1 MALGSELKTEVAPIT
16 NGKLDAQELAHEDE
30 SNDSG
35 HSSVNTP
42 EATEQQGDKL
52 VKVTIQPSCGEPFDL
67 HLSDNELVQE
77 LYQTLLDREATCHR
91 TCFSLYLNGT
101 AVDNY
106 SEVRAVPGFVDG
118 CTLNVVDEPYTVR
131 DARLHLRQVRE
142 LLKFGVAPD
151 QHDPPCTN
159 EAQSYLTTIN
169 LQPDEKKEAKQA
181 DVLPPE
187 HILPG
192 CKDRS
197 LIHLLVPHAK
207 DLIALKDIVVS
218 SFNPPPGPRKLKGD
232 VMYIDLT
239 TVENRVYHV
248 TCCTRGFYVNN
259 SQDGKFDPTQSN
271 SNKAIYQSVI
281 ELLQVVSPGF
291 KKVYPQILK
300 RRQDKSLVERLPT
313 SYPASSWVASP
324 LKPDGYNSD
333 SLRAIE
339 LTEPFRVGFEDH
351 MPGLLR
357 DWNEELQT
365 TFEMPR
371 KTVSE
376 RAIRDRSYY
385 KIHADY
391 VNAAAKGVQA
401 ILDGNILAINPG
413 EDKKTH
419 MYIWNNIFFSL
430 GFDVRDHYKELGGDA
445 AAFAATSTD
454 LQGVRAFATLEDPK
468 LNTLGMAIFDYRG
481 YRVTAQSIIPGILE
495 REQEQS
501 VVYGSIDFG
510 KTVVSDEK
518 YHELLEDAAQQLKML
533 PHTVISTKDGVD
545 QELKLFTS
553 YEAKGIVGNDGRKYV
568 LDLLRS
574 MPPDVHYLQD
584 AEVSEV
590 AKELGYPRQF
600 PHKLCALRR
609 ELVDLFCESRLIT
622 FIQMTAKKIRD
633 LMAEAKEK
641 NDEEL
646 IKVSAE
652 AESELTL
659 VFMAI
664 SEGKEIEVKNSIVQ
678 EAVKEACEAVNSI
691 NEDSYLIKFN
701 PDCFSPNV
709 RHAPSENLERQ
720 RRVVVDAAEFLLT
733 QQIPELIQNFKD
745 CMLQP
750 IDGENLSEVMHNKGI
765 NIRYLGEIGKRIEDS
780 NTFARPLVLSEIVA
794 RSAKHVIRKIN
805 VQVTADQLASSTTH
819 ILNCLFSLVGEPSPS
834 LANPA
839 GKKTNK
845 KNGKKRNNQVWTSL
859 TTASLWKNICEEA
872 EYYYGYKID
881 SESLEKFTELHD
893 IQKTA
898 LFRRICR
905 VMGVQIV
912 ARDYQL
918 DAVSGKKS
926 NIFTED
932 DIINF
937 YPVIKHHQPF
947 TADAKKTFVR
957 GQHAMAVGG
966 FREAY
971 ECIGE
976 AINLMTAVYGVMHP
990 DMPQCL
996 RSLARL
1002 SHVLG
1007 ETTDALNHQH
1017 KAAVM
1022 SERLIGLDAGNT
1034 ILEYINLSHFAFG
1047 ALLIPG
1053 SLRPLYRARYLLNL
1067 VFGEKHPVMAQID
1080 ANIGTIL
1087 FTIQEFDTALKYL
1100 QSADA
1105 ISKAIG
1111 EPKKLKTG
1119 LIANL
1124 IARTHA
1130 ARGDFRAALVAEK
1143 ETYSI
1148 YTDVYGPS
1156 HQRVKDSGEYLKT
1169 LTQQAVTFQKKMLN
1183 IGNNTNI
1190 TDLFQIQ
1197 APSVS
1202 SIFEI
1207 LNIVNGI
1214 VIIPIPGLANLAA
1227 LEKLQNETAEEGKLA
1242 EVAAQLDNETLD

>member
-1 MALGSELKTEVAPIT
+1 MTSGSELKAEVDAPVV
-16 NGKLDAQELAHEDE
+16 NGKDELVHEEDN
-30 SNDSG
+30 NDSG
-35 HSSVNTP
+35 HSSINTP
-42 EATEQQGDKL
+42 DASEDKQTDKL
-52 VKVTIQPSCGEPFDL
+52 VKVTIQPSCGEAFDL

-106 SEVRAVPGFVDG
+106 SEVRSVPGFIDG

-142 LLKFGVAPD
+142 LLRFGLVQD
-151 QHDPPCTN
+151 QHEPPCGN
-159 EAQSYLTTIN
+159 EAQSYLASIDLN
-169 LQPDEKKEAKQA
+169 PSEKKESKQS
-181 DVLPPE
+181 DILPPDYV
-187 HILPG
+187 LPG
-192 CKDRS
+192 CKERS
-197 LIHLLVPHAK
+197 LAQLVVPQQK
-207 DLIALKDIVVS
+207 ELIAVKDIAFS
-218 SFNPPPGPRKLKGD
+218 PFNPPPGPRKLRGD
-232 VMYIDLT
+232 VLYIDVT
-239 TVENRVYHV
+239 TVENRVYHL

-259 SQDGKFDPTQSN
+259 SQEQKFDPTISN
-271 SNKAIYQSVI
+271 ANKTIYQSVI
-281 ELLQVVSPGF
+281 ELLQNVSPGF

-300 RRQDKSLVERLPT
+300 RRVEKSLVERLPT
-313 SYPASSWVASP
+313 SYPVSTWVASP
-324 LKPDGYNSD
+324 LKPDNYSSD

-339 LTEPFRVGFEDH
+339 LIEPFRVGFEDH

-371 KTVSE
+371 KSLAE
-376 RAIRDRSYY
+376 RAVRDRSYY

-391 VNAAAKGVQA
+391 VNAAAKGVQS

-518 YHELLEDAAQQLKML
+518 YHALLEDAAQQLKML
-533 PHTVISTKDGVD
+533 PHNVISVKDGVE

-574 MPPDVHYLQD
+574 MPPDVHYLED
-584 AEVSEV
+584 AEVSET
-590 AKELGYPRQF
+590 AKELGYPRKF
-600 PHKLCALRR
+600 PHKLSALRR
-609 ELVDLFCESRLIT
+609 ELVDQFCESRLVM
-622 FIQMTAKKIRD
+622 FIQSTARKIRA
-633 LMAEAKEK
+633 LITEAKEK

-646 IKVSAE
+646 IKQAAE
-652 AESELTL
+652 AESELSL
-659 VFMAI
+659 VFVAV
-664 SEGKEIEVKNSIVQ
+664 SEDREIETKNKIVQ
-678 EAVKEACEAVNSI
+678 DAIKEACAEIHSI
-691 NEDSYLIKFN
+691 YEDRFVIKFN

-709 RHAPSENLERQ
+709 KHAPSENLERQ
-720 RRVVVDAAEFLLT
+720 RRVVIDAAEYLLT
-733 QQIPELIQNFKD
+733 NQIPEIVQSFKD
-745 CMLQP
+745 CTVQP
-750 IDGENLSEVMHNKGI
+750 IDGDNLADILHSKGI
-765 NIRYLGEIGKRIEDS
+765 NIRYLGEIGKRVQDTNS
-780 NTFARPLVLSEIVA
+780 FARPLVLSDIVA

-805 VQVTADQLASSTTH
+805 VQTPVDQLVVSTSH
-819 ILNCLFSLVGEPSPS
+819 ILNCLFSTVSEPSPVAS
-834 LANPA
+834 HAH
-839 GKKTNK
+839 KKSSK
-845 KNGKKRNNQVWTSL
+845 KNGKKKNSGVWATL
-859 TTASLWKNICEEA
+859 TTASLWKSICEESA
-872 EYYYGYKID
+872 YYYGYHID
-881 SESLEKFTELHD
+881 TETLDKFLEQHE

-898 LFRRICR
+898 LFRRVVKI
-905 VMGVQIV
+905 MGVQIV

-918 DAVSGKKS
+918 DSSAKKVAA
-926 NIFTED
+926 FTED

-937 YPVIKHHQPF
+937 YPIIKHHQPF
-947 TADAKKTFVR
+947 TVDAKKMIIR
-957 GQHAMAVGG
+957 GQHAMSLGAS
-966 FREAY
+966 REAY
-971 ECIGE
+971 ECISE
-976 AINLMTAVYGVMHP
+976 AINIMTAVYGVMHP

-996 RSLARL
+996 RALARL
-1002 SHVLG
+1002 GHVLG
-1007 ETTDALNHQH
+1007 ETPDALNHQH
-1017 KAAVM
+1017 KATVM
-1022 SERLIGLDAGNT
+1022 SERLIGLDSGNT
-1034 ILEYINLSHFAFG
+1034 IIEYINLAHFAFG

-1053 SLRPLYRARYLLNL
+1053 SLRPLYRARYLMNL
-1067 VFGEKHPVMAQID
+1067 VFGEKHPIMAQID

-1087 FTIQEFDTALKYL
+1087 FTIQEYDTALKYL

-1111 EPKKLKTG
+1111 EPRKLKTG
-1119 LIANL
+1119 LISNL

-1143 ETYSI
+1143 ETSSI
-1148 YTDVYGPS
+1148 YTELYGKN
-1156 HQRVKDSGEYLKT
+1156 HQRVKDSGEYLRT

-1183 IGNNTNI
+1183 PDNNTNI
-1190 TDLFQIQ
+1190 NELFQIQ
-1197 APSVS
+1197 PPPISAL
-1202 SIFEI
+1202 FDI
-1207 LNIVNGI
+1207 LNIINGI
-1214 VIIPIPGLANLAA
+1214 MIIGIPGLSNLAA
-1227 LEKLQNETAEEGKLA
+1227 LEKEQVGTAEESKA
-1242 EVAAQLDNETLD
+1242 TDVAAQLDNETLD

>member
-1 MALGSELKTEVAPIT
+1 MASGSEMKAEIDAPVT
-16 NGKLDAQELAHEDE
+16 NGKGVDVNEDE
-30 SNDSG
+30 NIDSG
-35 HSSVNTP
+35 HSSINTP
-42 EATEQQGDKL
+42 DTVEDKPVDKL
-52 VKVTIQPSCGEPFDL
+52 VKVTIQPSCGEAFDL

-118 CTLNVVDEPYTVR
+118 CTLNVVDEPYTIR

-142 LLKFGVAPD
+142 LLKFGLVQD
-151 QHDPPCTN
+151 QHEPPCSN

-169 LQPDEKKEAKQA
+169 LQPDEKKEPKPS
-181 DVLPPE
+181 DILPPDY
-187 HILPG
+187 ILPG
-192 CKDRS
+192 CKERS
-197 LIHLLVPHAK
+197 LAHLVVPQPK
-207 DLIALKDIVVS
+207 ELIALKDIALS
-218 SFNPPPGPRKLKGD
+218 PFNPPPGPRKLRGD
-232 VMYIDLT
+232 VLYIDLT

-259 SQDGKFDPTQSN
+259 SQDGKFDPTTSN
-271 SNKAIYQSVI
+271 SNRTVYQSVI
-281 ELLQVVSPGF
+281 ELLQNVSSGF

-313 SYPASSWVASP
+313 SYPVSTWVANP
-324 LKPDGYNSD
+324 LRPDGYSSD
-333 SLRAIE
+333 SLRAVE

-371 KTVSE
+371 KSVSD
-376 RAIRDRSYY
+376 RAIRDRSYF

-391 VNAAAKGVQA
+391 VNAASRGVQS

-419 MYIWNNIFFSL
+419 MFIWNNIFFSL

-454 LQGVRAFATLEDPK
+454 LQGVRAFSTLEDPK

-518 YHELLEDAAQQLKML
+518 YHGLLEEAAQQLKML
-533 PHTVISTKDGVD
+533 PHTVLSEKDGVE
-545 QELKLFTS
+545 QEMKLYTS

-574 MPPDVHYLQD
+574 MPPDVHYLDD
-584 AEVSEV
+584 ARVSET
-590 AKELGYPRQF
+590 AKQLGYPRTF
-600 PHKLCALRR
+600 PHKLSALRR
-609 ELVDLFCESRLIT
+609 ELVDLFCESRLVM
-622 FIQMTAKKIRD
+622 FIQLTAKKIRD
-633 LMAEAKEK
+633 VIAEAKEK

-646 IKVSAE
+646 IKKAAE
-652 AESELTL
+652 AESELSL

-664 SEGKEIEVKNSIVQ
+664 SEEKEIETKNELVQ
-678 EAVKEACEAVNSI
+678 GAIRNACASVNSI
-691 NEDSYLIKFN
+691 YEDRFVIKFN
-701 PDCFSPNV
+701 PDCFSANV
-709 RHAPSENLERQ
+709 KHAPFENLERQ
-720 RRVVVDAAEFLLT
+720 RQVVVDAAEFLLT
-733 QQIPELIQNFKD
+733 NQIPELIQNFKD
-745 CMLQP
+745 CIVQP
-750 IDGENLSEVMHNKGI
+750 IDGDNLADVMHSKGI

-780 NTFARPLVLSEIVA
+780 NLFARPLVLSDIVA
-794 RSAKHVIRKIN
+794 RSAKHIIRKIN
-805 VQVTADQLASSTTH
+805 VETPADQLSASTSH
-819 ILNCLFSLVGEPSPS
+819 ILNCVFSVVTDPSPV
-834 LANPA
+834 ATNA
-839 GKKTNK
+839 TKKSNK
-845 KNGKKRNNQVWTSL
+845 KNGKKKSTGVWSTL
-859 TTASLWKNICEEA
+859 TTASLWKSICEEA
-872 EYYYGYKID
+872 SYYYGYPID
-881 SESLEKFTELHD
+881 AESLDKFTEQHD

-905 VMGVQIV
+905 IMGVQLV

-918 DAVSGKKS
+918 DTIGKKS
-926 NIFTED
+926 AVFTED

-937 YPVIKHHQPF
+937 FPIIKHHQPY
-947 TADAKKTFVR
+947 TADAKKMFIR
-957 GQHAMAVGG
+957 GQHAMSVGAS
-966 FREAY
+966 REAY

-996 RSLARL
+996 RALARL

-1007 ETTDALNHQH
+1007 ETADALNHQH
-1017 KAAVM
+1017 KATVM
-1022 SERLIGLDAGNT
+1022 SERLIGLDTGNT
-1034 ILEYINLSHFAFG
+1034 ILEYINLAHFAFG

-1053 SLRPLYRARYLLNL
+1053 SLRPLYRARYLMNL

-1100 QSADA
+1100 QSSDS

-1111 EPKKLKTG
+1111 EPRKLKTG
-1119 LIANL
+1119 LISNL

-1143 ETYSI
+1143 ETFHIYSE
-1148 YTDVYGPS
+1148 VYGPN
-1156 HQRVKDSGEYLKT
+1156 HQRVKESGEYLRT

-1183 IGNNTNI
+1183 VDNNTNI
-1190 TDLFQIQ
+1190 NELFQIQ
-1197 APSVS
+1197 PPPVS
-1202 SIFEI
+1202 ALFEI
-1207 LNIVNGI
+1207 LNIINGI
-1214 VIIPIPGLANLAA
+1214 MIIGIPGLANLAA
-1227 LEKLQNETAEEGKLA
+1227 LEKLQNGAVEESKA
-1242 EVAAQLDNETLD
+1242 TDVAAQLDNETLD

>member
-1 MALGSELKTEVAPIT
+1 MTLGSELKAEVDAPVT
-16 NGKLDAQELAHEDE
+16 NGKLNEQEL
-30 SNDSG
+30 
-35 HSSVNTP
+35 VNTP
-42 EATEQQGDKL
+42 DTAEQEKNDKL
-52 VKVTIQPSCGEPFDL
+52 VKVTIQPSCGESFDL

-101 AVDNY
+101 PVDNY

-151 QHDPPCTN
+151 HHDPPCSN
-159 EAQSYLTTIN
+159 DAQSYLTTIN
-169 LQPDEKKEAKQA
+169 LQPDEKKEPKQF
-181 DVLPPE
+181 DILPPE
-187 HILPG
+187 HVLPG
-192 CKDRS
+192 CKERS
-197 LIHLLVPHAK
+197 LSHLIVPQPK
-207 DLIALKDIVVS
+207 DLVALKDIAFS
-218 SFNPPPGPRKLKGD
+218 PFNPPPGPRKLKGD
-232 VMYIDLT
+232 VLYIDLI

-248 TCCTRGFYVNN
+248 TCCTRGFYVN
-259 SQDGKFDPTQSN
+259 STQDGKFDPTQSN
-271 SNKAIYQSVI
+271 SNKTIYQSII
-281 ELLQVVSPGF
+281 ELLQNVSPGF
-291 KKVYPQILK
+291 KKAYPQILK
-300 RRQDKSLVERLPT
+300 RRQDKPLVERLPT
-313 SYPASSWVASP
+313 SYPVSLWVSSP
-324 LKPDGYNSD
+324 LKADGYNSD

-365 TFEMPR
+365 TFEMSR
-371 KTVSE
+371 KSVAE
-376 RAIRDRSYY
+376 RAVRDRSYY

-510 KTVVSDEK
+510 RTVVSDEK
-518 YHELLEDAAQQLKML
+518 YHELLEEAAQQLKML
-533 PHTVISTKDGVD
+533 PHNVISVKDGVEE
-545 QELKLFTS
+545 ELKLYTS

-574 MPPDVHYLQD
+574 MPPDVHYLED
-584 AEVSEV
+584 AEVSET
-590 AKELGYPRQF
+590 AKQLGYPRPF
-600 PHKLCALRR
+600 PHKLSALRR
-609 ELVDLFCESRLIT
+609 ELVDLFCESRLVS
-622 FIQMTAKKIRD
+622 FIRMTANRIRT
-633 LMAEAKEK
+633 LIAEAKEA

-646 IKVSAE
+646 SAKAAA
-652 AESELTL
+652 AESELSR

-664 SEGKEIEVKNSIVQ
+664 SEDKEVETTNPIVL
-678 EAVKEACEAVNSI
+678 EAIKEACAAINSLRD
-691 NEDSYLIKFN
+691 DSYLIKFN
-701 PDCFSPNV
+701 PDCFSPNI
-709 RHAPSENLERQ
+709 RHAPSENLEKQ
-720 RRVVVDAAEFLLT
+720 RRVVIDAAEFLLNS
-733 QQIPELIQNFKD
+733 QIPELILHFKD
-745 CMLQP
+745 CVLLP
-750 IDGENLSEVMHNKGI
+750 IDGENLAEMMHTKGI
-765 NIRYLGEIGKRIEDS
+765 NIRYLGEIGKRLQS
-780 NTFARPLVLSEIVA
+780 STSFARALVLSEVVA

-805 VQVTADQLASSTTH
+805 VQTSADQLAACTSH
-819 ILNCLFSLVGEPSPS
+819 IFNCLFSVIADPTST
-834 LANPA
+834 AVNAA
-839 GKKTNK
+839 GKKSGK
-845 KNGKKRNNQVWTSL
+845 KNGKKRNAGVWSSL
-859 TTASLWKNICEEA
+859 TTASLWQSICEESA
-872 EYYYGYKID
+872 YYYGYPIEA
-881 SESLEKFTELHD
+881 ESLDKFIEYYD

-905 VMGVQIV
+905 IMGVQVV
-912 ARDYQL
+912 AKDYQL
-918 DAVSGKKS
+918 DNSSGKKS
-926 NIFTED
+926 AIFSDD
-932 DIINF
+932 DIVNF

-947 TADAKKTFVR
+947 TADAKKMFIR
-957 GQHAMAVGG
+957 GQHAMSVGAS
-966 FREAY
+966 REAY
-971 ECIGE
+971 ECISE
-976 AINLMTAVYGVMHP
+976 AISLMTAVYGVMHP

-996 RSLARL
+996 RALARL

-1007 ETTDALNHQH
+1007 ETGEALNHQH

-1034 ILEYINLSHFAFG
+1034 IIEYINLAHFAFG

-1053 SLRPLYRARYLLNL
+1053 SLRPLYRARYLQNL
-1067 VFGEKHPVMAQID
+1067 VFGEKHPIMAQID

-1087 FTIQEFDTALKYL
+1087 FTIQEFDTALKFL

-1119 LIANL
+1119 LISNL

-1143 ETYSI
+1143 ETFAIYSE
-1148 YTDVYGPS
+1148 VYGPN
-1156 HQRVKDSGEYLKT
+1156 HQRVKESGEYLRT
-1169 LTQQAVTFQKKMLN
+1169 LTQQAVSFQKKMMN
-1183 IGNNTNI
+1183 PGANTNI

-1197 APSVS
+1197 TPSVS

-1207 LNIVNGI
+1207 LNIINGI
-1214 VIIPIPGLANLAA
+1214 LIIPLPGLANLAA
-1227 LEKLQNETAEEGKLA
+1227 IEKMQNEAVEESKSA
-1242 EVAAQLDNETLD
+1242 EVAAQLNSETLD

>member
-1 MALGSELKTEVAPIT
+1 MTSGSELKADVVAPIT
-16 NGKLDAQELAHEDE
+16 NGKSDFDSVHDDDN
-30 SNDSG
+30 NDSG
-35 HSSVNTP
+35 HSSINTP
-42 EATEQQGDKL
+42 DTTEDKQIDKL
-52 VKVTIQPSCGEPFDL
+52 VKVTIQPSCGEAFDL

-118 CTLNVVDEPYTVR
+118 CTLNVVDEPYTIR

-142 LLKFGVAPD
+142 LLKFGLSQD
-151 QHDPPCTN
+151 QHEPPCSN
-159 EAQSYLTTIN
+159 DAQSFLTTIN
-169 LQPDEKKEAKQA
+169 LQPDEKKEPKQS
-181 DVLPPE
+181 DILPPDYV
-187 HILPG
+187 LPG

-197 LIHLLVPHAK
+197 LSHLVVPQPKELV
-207 DLIALKDIVVS
+207 ALKDIS
-218 SFNPPPGPRKLKGD
+218 ISPFNPPPGPRKLRGD
-232 VMYIDLT
+232 VMYIDLS
-239 TVENRVYHV
+239 TVENRIYHV
-248 TCCTRGFYVNN
+248 TCCTRGFYINN
-259 SQDGKFDPTQSN
+259 SQDGRFDPTPSS
-271 SNKAIYQSVI
+271 SNKTIYQSVI
-281 ELLQVVSPGF
+281 ELLQSVSAGF

-313 SYPASSWVASP
+313 SYPVSTWVTNP
-324 LKPDGYNSD
+324 LKQDSYTSD

-371 KTVSE
+371 KTIAE

-391 VNAAAKGVQA
+391 VNAAAKGVQS

-413 EDKKTH
+413 EDRKTH

-518 YHELLEDAAQQLKML
+518 YHDLLEEAAQQLKML
-533 PHTVISTKDGVD
+533 PHTVISEKDGVE
-545 QELKLFTS
+545 QEFKLYTS

-574 MPPDVHYLQD
+574 MPPDVHYLED
-584 AEVSEV
+584 AEVSEA

-600 PHKLCALRR
+600 PHKLSALRR
-609 ELVDLFCESRLIT
+609 ELVDSFCESRLVT
-622 FIQMTAKKIRD
+622 FIQLTAKKIRD
-633 LMAEAKEK
+633 LIAVAKEK

-646 IKVSAE
+646 IKQAAE
-652 AESELTL
+652 AESELSL

-664 SEGKEIEVKNSIVQ
+664 SEDKEIETKNKIVQ
-678 EAVKEACEAVNSI
+678 DAIKEACAVVHSI
-691 NEDSYLIKFN
+691 SDDRYLVKFN
-701 PDCFSPNV
+701 PDCFSANV
-709 RHAPSENLERQ
+709 KHAPSENLERQ
-720 RRVVVDAAEFLLT
+720 RRVVVDAAEYLLT
-733 QQIPELIQNFKD
+733 TQIPDLVQSFKD
-745 CMLQP
+745 CTLQP
-750 IDGENLSEVMHNKGI
+750 IDGENLADVMHAKGI
-765 NIRYLGEIGKRIEDS
+765 NIRYLGEIGKRLQDTNS
-780 NTFARPLVLSEIVA
+780 FARPLVLSDIVA

-805 VQVTADQLASSTTH
+805 VQTSADQLSSSTSH
-819 ILNCLFSLVGEPSPS
+819 ILNCLFSVVSEPSPVGTT
-834 LANPA
+834 AT
-839 GKKTNK
+839 KKANK
-845 KNGKKRNNQVWTSL
+845 KNGKKKTAGIWSAL
-859 TTASLWKNICEEA
+859 TTASLWKSICEESA
-872 EYYYGYKID
+872 YYYGFSIE
-881 SESLEKFTELHD
+881 SESLDKFIETHD

-898 LFRRICR
+898 IFRRICK
-905 VMGVQIV
+905 VMGVQLV
-912 ARDYQL
+912 AKDYQL
-918 DAVSGKKS
+918 DTAGKKS
-926 NIFTED
+926 ATFTED

-937 YPVIKHHQPF
+937 FPIIKHHQPF
-947 TADAKKTFVR
+947 TADAKKMFIR
-957 GQHAMAVGG
+957 GQHAMSVGAS
-966 FREAY
+966 REAY

-996 RSLARL
+996 RALARL

-1007 ETTDALNHQH
+1007 ETADALNHQH
-1017 KAAVM
+1017 KATVM
-1022 SERLIGLDAGNT
+1022 SERLIGLDSGNT
-1034 ILEYINLSHFAFG
+1034 IVEYINLAHFAFG

-1053 SLRPLYRARYLLNL
+1053 SLRPLYRARYLMNL

-1105 ISKAIG
+1105 ISKSIG

-1119 LIANL
+1119 LISNL

-1130 ARGDFRAALVAEK
+1130 ARGDFRAALSAEK
-1143 ETYSI
+1143 ETFAIYSE
-1148 YTDVYGPS
+1148 VFGPN
-1156 HQRVKDSGEYLKT
+1156 HQRVKESGEYLSV
-1169 LTQQAVTFQKKMLN
+1169 LTQQAVSFQKKMLN
-1183 IGNNTNI
+1183 PNSNTNI
-1190 TDLFQIQ
+1190 NELFQVQ
-1197 APSVS
+1197 PPPVS
-1202 SIFEI
+1202 SLFEI
-1207 LNIVNGI
+1207 LNIINGI
-1214 VIIPIPGLANLAA
+1214 MIIGIPGLANLAA
-1227 LEKLQNETAEEGKLA
+1227 LERAQNEAADESKAA
-1242 EVAAQLDNETLD
+1242 EVAAQLDTETLD